1 MSQNTA
7 LGLHIPKIFTLP
19 QLADSNTYTLVLCV
33 TDNLLKTLFYLFN
46 KKYG

>member
-1 MSQNTA
+1 MSQNIT
-7 LGLHIPKIFTLP
+7 LGHHIPKKFTLP

-33 TDNLLKTLFYLFN
+33 ADNLLKTLFYLFN